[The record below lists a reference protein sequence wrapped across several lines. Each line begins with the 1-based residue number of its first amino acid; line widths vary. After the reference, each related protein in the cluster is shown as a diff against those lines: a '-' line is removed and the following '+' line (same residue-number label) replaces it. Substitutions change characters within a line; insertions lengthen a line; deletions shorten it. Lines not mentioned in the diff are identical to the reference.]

1 MAIERTLAAVSDTAR
16 KAATAGG
23 AWRNRIGSVMQLD
36 IGADGAITG
45 TFRTAVGA
53 PHPSR
58 TYHLSG
64 YAHGE
69 AVSFCVDFNPHGS
82 VAAWVG
88 HHVTDEHGERLVT
101 LYHLATPVT
110 SPRSDA
116 DLWQSVIA
124 GADEFTRTG
133 D

>member
-1 MAIERTLAAVSDTAR
+1 MAIERTLGAVSGEDR
-16 KAATAGG
+16 KVATAGG
-23 AWRNRIGSVMQLD
+23 TWKNRLGSVMELTID
-36 IGADGAITG
+36 EHGAVTG

-58 TYHLSG
+58 TYHLVG

-69 AVSFCVDFNPHGS
+69 SVAFCVDFNPHGS

-88 HHVTDEHGERLVT
+88 HHVNDAHGERLVT

-124 GADEFTRTG
+124 GADEFTRG
-133 D
+133 